1 MKRLLYSALFAIC
14 LMLTTSCEENES
26 TLISEEF
33 ADATYVCSILYNIQS
48 TPYIAKG
55 TMASF
60 MDLSH
65 NPDSHTWELLDEGC
79 YFLDTNEINSEMDD
93 YTPYILA
100 DYGSSCSDELVS
112 VLFAEAGTKVIR
124 LYNEFYKYVSYTG
137 ITQGSEYTTEAV
149 WNEEKYIW
157 EFIEDIT
164 FYVLDD
170 LSFGLE
176 VYDQDGTKLAAVGT
190 DEFPSTED
198 RDSWPT
204 VNVPVDNELT
214 YVIVDATGEPTSTTW
229 TLNLA
234 SGGGGTG
241 GTESYTA
248 AYTNIGTSVNAG
260 NVQLT
265 RNNDN
270 YSNYYLQRPVANLT
284 KSIPLKITVVAPTSD
299 LISTSQITSLSGS
312 NQIELYVGTDLAK
325 AGDPSNFSISA
336 SHDGSP
342 LSISVTDVA
351 IKSSD
356 IKSLT
361 LTLSDKIYVDD
372 SNITLSYTAPSD
384 SSMAVVDNFDRELA
398 SFSSYAVSPEA
409 SNLIEDFALSMHDF
423 EEDGTGTTKTNVE
436 NADGIYTL
444 TRSTTRYTSGTQ
456 SLRIHAD
463 EIEITKSLAWYIGYQ
478 ANDDTAA
485 LLDLS
490 TDCDYIVKLQVY
502 IETAFPSGFTPRIR
516 VRTPWV
522 STNFTF
528 VDIPVTDLALNQW
541 HELNLTVPVASYS
554 GGTGTYDSFS
564 TGIAIT
570 FYNPSTTVSAEAYID
585 AIEVYRSDAFGR
597 PE

>member
-1 MKRLLYSALFAIC
+1 MKRLLYSALVALI
-14 LMLTTSCEENES
+14 LMLNTSCEENEGVLTS
-26 TLISEEF
+26 GEF

-65 NPDSHTWELLDEGC
+65 NYESHYWELLDEGC
-79 YFLDTNEINSEMDD
+79 YFLDTDNINSEMDD
-93 YTPYILA
+93 YTPYILW
-100 DYGSSCSDELVS
+100 DYGTLCNDELVS
-112 VLFAEAGTKVIR
+112 VLFDEPGTKRVR

-137 ITQGSEYTTEAV
+137 INQGTEYTTEAV

-157 EFIEDIT
+157 EFVEDIT

-170 LSFGLE
+170 LSFGFE
-176 VYDQDGTKLAAVGT
+176 VYDQAGNKLADVAA

-204 VNVPVDNELT
+204 VNVPVDNTLT
-214 YVIVDATGEPTSTTW
+214 YVLTDVAGEPTSTTW
-229 TLNLA
+229 SLNLA
-234 SGGGGTG
+234 SGDGGTG

-248 AYTNIGTSVNAG
+248 AYTQIGEGVNAG
-260 NVQLT
+260 TVKLV

-270 YSNYYLQRPVANLT
+270 YSNYYLQRPVANLS
-284 KSIPLKITVVAPTSD
+284 KSIPLKVTVIAPTTD
-299 LISTSQITSLSGS
+299 LVSTSQITSLSGS
-312 NQIELYVGTDLAK
+312 NQIELYVGTDLAE

-336 SHDGSP
+336 YHNGAALD
-342 LSISVTDVA
+342 ISVTGA
-351 IKSSD
+351 TIKSSD

-361 LTLSDKIYVDD
+361 LTLSDKIYNDD
-372 SNITLSYTAPSD
+372 SNIALNYTAPSAG
-384 SSMAVVDNFDRELA
+384 SPVVDNFGRELS
-398 SFSSYAVSPEA
+398 SFSSYGVSPEV

-423 EEDGTGTTKTNVE
+423 EEDGTGTTKTNVA
-436 NADGIYTL
+436 NADGDYIL
-444 TRSTTRYTSGTQ
+444 TRSTTRCTSGTQ
-456 SLRIHAD
+456 SLRVYAYD
-463 EIEITKSLAWYIGYQ
+463 TEVTKSLAWYIGYQ

-490 TDCDYIVKLQVY
+490 TDCDYIIKLSVY

-516 VRTPWV
+516 MRTPWV

-528 VDIPVTDLALNQW
+528 VDLPVTDLATGQW
-541 HELNLTVPVASYS
+541 HELTLTVPVASYS
-554 GGTGTYDSFS
+554 GGTGTYETFS
-564 TGIAIT
+564 TGIAVT
-570 FYNPSTTVSAEAYID
+570 FYNPSASVTTDAYID
-585 AIEVYRSDAFGR
+585 NIEVYRSDAFGR